1 MSPTC
6 ESWDDRLGPA
16 PQRERSHAVT
26 LERVAQG
33 VYRRPGSTGFEP
45 FNKGNPGRPVGAKD
59 KRPRQPRGWKEF
71 MALAYAGRVGFD
83 LDTRK
88 VVLIDPDT
96 HEPVLDEHGK
106 VINPTYFDVAAECLF
121 KGLQDPDH
129 GHQFFKI
136 WQTGVEKMATDRGG
150 RGFRIVMFRP
160 PTDPMARPDEK
171 PVFRGVERQFVG
183 HGEPPG
189 SAAQSRQK
197 AQLPTVATSTSTR
210 ETRAARK
217 AAPAAATRQPEKIV
231 LRNRDGD
238 ELEMVDP
245 DEMPDPNAEEP

>member
-1 MSPTC
+1 MTPIC
-6 ESWDDRLGPA
+6 ESWDDLLGPA

-33 VYRRPGSTGFEP
+33 AYRRPGSTGFEP
-45 FNKGNPGRPVGAKD
+45 FNKGNPGRPLGAKD
-59 KRPRQPRGWKEF
+59 KRPRQPRGWKDF

-83 LDTRK
+83 LETRK

-106 VINPTYFDVAAECLF
+106 VINPSYFDVAAEALYR
-121 KGLQDPDH
+121 GLQDSETSDK
-129 GHQFFKI
+129 FFKV
-136 WQTGVEKMATDRGG
+136 WQAGVDKMATDRGA
-150 RGFRIVMFRP
+150 RGFRIVMYRP
-160 PTDPMARPDEK
+160 GVDPMAREGEK
-171 PVFRGVERQFVG
+171 PVIRGEARQLLG
-183 HGEPPG
+183 RSESPA
-189 SAAQSRQK
+189 SIAAG
-197 AQLPTVATSTSTR
+197 AQEV
-210 ETRAARK
+210 ARK
-217 AAPAAATRQPEKIV
+217 APPAAATRQPEKVV